1 MILDELFSNK
11 IVEKEI
17 VLKNNI
23 MVYNGMNME
32 VIYVLLNFMEKRID
46 KGSSYREGLI
56 LVFSLLI
63 ECF

>member
-32 VIYVLLNFMEKRID
+32 VIYVLFNFMEKRID